1 MIMVTL
7 IDAIR
12 FGEVPHYMQLIGLA
26 IGIIGTLVLS
36 MPD

>member
-7 IDAIR
+7 IDAVR
-12 FGEVPHYMQLIGLA
+12 FREIPHFMQLIGLA
-26 IGIIGTLVLS
+26 IGIIGTLILS